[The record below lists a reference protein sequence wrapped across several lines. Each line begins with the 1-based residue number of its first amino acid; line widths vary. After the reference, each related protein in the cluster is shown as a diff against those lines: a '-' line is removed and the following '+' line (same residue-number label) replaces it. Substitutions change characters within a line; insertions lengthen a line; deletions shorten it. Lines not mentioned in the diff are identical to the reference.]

1 MTNDQNGTVEDAPA
15 AMACAFTSPSGY
27 CAGHAR
33 GLAYIRFLAF
43 LAGFAGLLVFVSYYY
58 LFPAMEAAGSATAP
72 QRKVLAAHSRLILA
86 IVLFIVLVGL
96 ILTFRVGRFFQPSR
110 RQPRAKPTVYPDA
123 WAEAGR
129 RVKIDPE
136 DK

>member
-1 MTNDQNGTVEDAPA
+1 MTNERNGTVEDAPVRA
-15 AMACAFTSPSGY
+15 GREFTGPPAY
-27 CAGHAR
+27 ARRVR
-33 GLAYIRFLAF
+33 GLAYVRFLVF
-43 LAGFAGLLVFVSYYY
+43 LVGFAGLLVFVSYYY
-58 LFPAMEAAGSATAP
+58 LFPAMEAAGSANAP

-123 WAEAGR
+123 WAEAGK
-129 RVKIDPE
+129 RVKVEPE
-136 DK
+136 EE